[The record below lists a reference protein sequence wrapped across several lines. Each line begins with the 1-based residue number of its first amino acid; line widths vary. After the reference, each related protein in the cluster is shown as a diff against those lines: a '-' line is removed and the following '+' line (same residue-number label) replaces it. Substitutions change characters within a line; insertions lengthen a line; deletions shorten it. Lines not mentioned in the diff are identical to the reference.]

1 MLHAFICLCAAGE
14 AGVELARLAKKQTD
28 QNSAQVV
35 QRERSRQCAFLLQ
48 SWLFR
53 DVKTEQVPGYQ
64 EPGRYSH
71 KNAEVSAA
79 RQHRI
84 TANRVLERGYIQ
96 AHYPYAPSRDA
107 RMQYLRAQPP
117 DGSIE
122 WWVALASSNEIQQ
135 AAAHIR
141 VEIQRLVEVIQDP
154 AAKHP
159 RMPQLQKG
167 EQRRINRL
175 LQEACA

>member
-1 MLHAFICLCAAGE
+1 MF
-14 AGVELARLAKKQTD
+14 VY
-28 QNSAQVV
+28 V
-35 QRERSRQCAFLLQ
+35 QKSPFLLQ
-48 SWLFR
+48 GWVFTH
-53 DVKTEQVPGYQ
+53 VETEQVPEYQ

-84 TANRVLERGYIQ
+84 TANRVLKREYIQ
-96 AHYPYAPSRDA
+96 AHYPYAPSHDA

-117 DGSIE
+117 DGSVE
-122 WWVALASSNEIQQ
+122 WWVALASSDEIQQ

-141 VEIQRLVEVIQDP
+141 VEIQRLVGVIRDP
-154 AAKHP
+154 ATKHP
-159 RMPQLQKG
+159 RMPQLHRG
-167 EQRRINRL
+167 EQRRIDKL

>member
-1 MLHAFICLCAAGE
+1 MCLCATGE

-28 QNSAQVV
+28 KNAAQVV

-48 SWLFR
+48 GWVFTH
-53 DVKTEQVPGYQ
+53 VETEQVPGYQ

-84 TANRVLERGYIQ
+84 TANRVLEREYIQ
-96 AHYPYAPSRDA
+96 AHYPYAPSHDA

-117 DGSIE
+117 DGSVE
-122 WWVALASSNEIQQ
+122 WWVALASSDEIQQ

-141 VEIQRLVEVIQDP
+141 VEIQRLVGVIRDP

-159 RMPQLQKG
+159 RMPQLHRG
-167 EQRRINRL
+167 EQRRIDKL

>member
-1 MLHAFICLCAAGE
+1 MCLCATGE

-28 QNSAQVV
+28 KNAAQVV

-48 SWLFR
+48 GWVFTH
-53 DVKTEQVPGYQ
+53 VETEQVPGYR

-71 KNAEVSAA
+71 TNAEVSAA
-79 RQHRI
+79 RTQRRN
-84 TANRVLERGYIQ
+84 ANSVREREHI
-96 AHYPYAPSRDA
+96 HVHCPYARRHDA
-107 RMQYLRAQPP
+107 RMQYLRAHPP
-117 DGSIE
+117 DCSVE
-122 WWVALASSNEIQQ
+122 WLVALASSDKIQQ

-141 VEIQRLVEVIQDP
+141 VETQRLVGVIRDP

-159 RMPQLQKG
+159 RMPQLHRG
-167 EQRRINRL
+167 EQRRIDKL